1 MPTIREV
8 EVPKDAKMMPTAK
21 SIQIPTKE
29 SSVVYINKK
38 ALDSCI
44 DKVGEIEKVTFQC
57 EKLIGELTQA
67 VIDELEYPD
76 NLKQNQKD
84 DDTMV
89 PIDIHP
95 SYAAFGN
102 VEQMVQHIGVHAT
115 VEAFIEGHTYVQEN
129 KHKLARFYDT
139 RPASATKL
147 LAELAKKKSKAD
159 NAEVYLNAAHE
170 EEDKSDGEDAEPL
183 CKKAKRTEANFWN
196 G

>member
-1 MPTIREV
+1 M
-8 EVPKDAKMMPTAK
+8 
-21 SIQIPTKE
+21 
-29 SSVVYINKK
+29 
-38 ALDSCI
+38 
-44 DKVGEIEKVTFQC
+44 GEIEKVTFQC

-102 VEQMVQHIGVHAT
+102 VEQMVQRIGVQAT
-115 VEAFIEGHTYVQEN
+115 VEAFIEGRTYVQEN

-139 RPASATKL
+139 RPASAAKL
-147 LAELAKKKSKAD
+147 IAELAKKESEEKD
-159 NAEVYLNAAHE
+159 AEEGLNADDS
-170 EEDKSDGEDAEPL
+170 EEDKSVDEGEEPL
-183 CKKAKRTEANFWN
+183 CKKTKRNEANFWN
-196 G
+196 L